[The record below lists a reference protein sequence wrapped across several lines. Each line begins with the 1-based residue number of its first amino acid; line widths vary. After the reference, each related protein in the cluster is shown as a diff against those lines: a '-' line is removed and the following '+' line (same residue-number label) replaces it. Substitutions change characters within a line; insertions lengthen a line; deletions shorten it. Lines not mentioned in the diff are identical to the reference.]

1 MFDAKSL
8 LNEVLGQAKTLVGQG
23 GDLATRKL
31 GVPDAGPEKDSMM
44 KGLGTGAIGGVVLG
58 LLLGT
63 KSGRKLGGSALK
75 LGSLAALGTI
85 AYKAYQGWQ
94 AKQSGGSAPAESAPA
109 VALPAPEQGASA
121 DPVLLLRAMVAAAN
135 SDGHIDA
142 EEKSRIT
149 EQLGKIGLGAA
160 AASLIETEVSRPLDP
175 KALAAL
181 VPNEQQ
187 AVEVYALS
195 VAVVGEQ
202 TASEKAYLSQ
212 LAAALKLAPDL
223 VHEIESQL
231 TA

>member
-8 LNEVLGQAKTLVGQG
+8 LNEVLGQAKTLAGQG
-23 GDLATRKL
+23 SDLATRKL
-31 GVPDAGPEKDSMM
+31 GVPAAGPEKDSMM

-63 KSGRKLGGSALK
+63 KSGRKLGGGALK

-85 AYKAYQGWQ
+85 AFKAYQGWQ

-109 VALPAPEQGASA
+109 AALPAPEQGASA

-142 EEKSRIT
+142 EEKARIT
-149 EQLGKIGLGAA
+149 DQLGKLGLGAA
-160 AASLIETEVSRPLDP
+160 AASLIEREVSHPLDP

-202 TASEKAYLSQ
+202 TASEKAYLGQ
-212 LAAALKLAPDL
+212 LAAALKLAPEL
-223 VHEIESQL
+223 IQEIESQL

>member
-8 LNEVLGQAKTLVGQG
+8 LNEVLGQAKTLAGQG
-23 GDLATRKL
+23 GDLATRKM
-31 GVPDAGPEKDSMM
+31 GVPDAGPEKDSML

-58 LLLGT
+58 LLMGT
-63 KSGRKLGGSALK
+63 KSGRKLGGGALK

-94 AKQSGGSAPAESAPA
+94 AKQSGGSASATAAPA
-109 VALPAPEQGASA
+109 AALPAPDGASA

-142 EEKSRIT
+142 EEKARIVD
-149 EQLGKIGLGAA
+149 QLGKLGLGAA
-160 AASLIETEVSRPLDP
+160 ASSLIEREVSHPLDP

-195 VAVVGEQ
+195 VAVVGDQ
-202 TASEKAYLSQ
+202 SASEKAYLSQ
-212 LAAALKLAPDL
+212 LAAALNLAPEL
-223 VHEIESQL
+223 VAEVESQL